1 MNNSSRQMINPAIQA
16 RIDFFEKLATDVQN
30 SSEGSELRILYE
42 KFGNFCINLGIANSF
57 GRTTFRDETCN
68 DEFRK
73 ELLSNIDMAKH
84 VCMSKRDNISSGSS
98 LTINNNNQQELN
110 QNISLNIQEILKKAL
125 TGEQYD
131 ELMDLINDKANK
143 KTVIERIKK
152 YGIDVTSG
160 VLAGI
165 ISSFISK

>member
-1 MNNSSRQMINPAIQA
+1 MINPAIQA
-16 RIDFFEKLATDVQN
+16 RIDFFEKLEKDVQKASAGN
-30 SSEGSELRILYE
+30 ELRILYE
-42 KFGNFCINLGIANSF
+42 KFGNYCINLSIANSF
-57 GRTTFRDETCN
+57 GRTAFRDNVYNE
-68 DEFRK
+68 EFRK
-73 ELLSNIDMAKH
+73 DLLSNIDMAKH
-84 VCMSKRDNISSGSS
+84 VCMSKRDNLSSGSS
-98 LTINNNNQQELN
+98 LTINNTNQQELN
-110 QNISLNIQEILKKAL
+110 QNIYLDIKEILRKAL

-131 ELMDLINDKANK
+131 ELMNLINDKANK